1 MICVKKPSLT
11 AVGSNDRGLCV
22 GGGSGLGGLHGGG
35 GSGHGGLPG
44 GDGSGQGEKSMERR
58 NIWEVERQDL
68 VSSQNADTSEHF
80 VCQLCAQC
88 PTYRLRLGGMLTVTH
103 FTAKENEGETVTPPC
118 PVTPLSQAV
127 RGGARTQTQACG
139 TPQATTALRSG
150 ANHLQGQEVLPLLLP
165 QFLLLQF
172 QSASPCLWREG
183 RS

>member
-1 MICVKKPSLT
+1 MICVKKPSLA
-11 AVGSNDRGLCV
+11 AVGSNDRGLCG

-68 VSSQNADTSEHF
+68 VSSQNTDTSEHF

-88 PTYRLRLGGMLTVTH
+88 PTYRLPPGGLLTVTH
-103 FTAKENEGETVTPPC
+103 FTAKEKEGETVTPPC

-139 TPQATTALRSG
+139 TPQPSVLGPTTFRGRKCFLCSCLSFSCFSSNLPALVFGGKEG
-150 ANHLQGQEVLPLLLP
+150 AN
-165 QFLLLQF
+165 
-172 QSASPCLWREG
+172 
-183 RS
+183 